1 MSNLVGIERSA
12 HNKLQQAGILN
23 ILNIS
28 RRFFK
33 LSR

>member
-1 MSNLVGIERSA
+1 MSNLVRIERSA
-12 HNKLQQAGILN
+12 RSTLKRAGVLN